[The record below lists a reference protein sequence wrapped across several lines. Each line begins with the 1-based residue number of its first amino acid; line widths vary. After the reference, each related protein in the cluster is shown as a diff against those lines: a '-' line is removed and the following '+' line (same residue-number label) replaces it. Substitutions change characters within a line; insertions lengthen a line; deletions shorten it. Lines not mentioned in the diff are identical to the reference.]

1 MGQFGTTLVRKEEKI
16 MQEFDWK
23 NEVDQKEEKRR
34 LAQRMVKRVKNGD
47 IVGFGSGSTSYVTVE
62 EIAKRVKEEKLNI
75 KAIPTSQII
84 KDLCK
89 ELGIETTTLE
99 EEKPDWCF
107 DGADEVDKHNWLI
120 KGMGA
125 ALYRE
130 KLNMKQSTE
139 NYILV
144 DHTKFVER
152 LGEKHPVPIEV
163 EIGKVEQVKKEI
175 KKLGATKVEIKQSN
189 IEEKPFVT
197 DNGNY
202 LLYAW
207 FDSIEA
213 NLEESLNQIEGVIEN
228 GLFIGYDII
237 LIK

>member
-1 MGQFGTTLVRKEEKI
+1 

-23 NEVDQKEEKRR
+23 NNIGQKEEKIK
-34 LAQRMVKRVKNGD
+34 LAQRIAKRVKNGEV
-47 IVGFGSGSTSYVTVE
+47 IGFGSGSTSYMAVE
-62 EIAKRVKEEKLNI
+62 EIANRVKEENLSI
-75 KAIPTSQII
+75 KAIPTSKII
-84 KDLCK
+84 EDLCK
-89 ELGIETTTLE
+89 ELGIETTTLDK
-99 EEKPDWCF
+99 EKPDWCF

-125 ALYRE
+125 ALYKE

-144 DHTKFVER
+144 DHTKFVEK

-163 EIGKVEQVKKEI
+163 EKDKVEQVEEEL
-175 KKLGATKVEIKQSN
+175 KKLGATKVEIKLSN
-189 IEEKPFVT
+189 VGQGPLVT

-207 FDSIEA
+207 FEHIEA
-213 NLEESLNQIEGVIEN
+213 NLEEKINQIEGVMEN

-237 LIK
+237 IIQ

>member
-1 MGQFGTTLVRKEEKI
+1 

-23 NEVDQKEEKRR
+23 NNIGQKEEKIK
-34 LAQRMVKRVKNGD
+34 LAERIAKRVRNGE
-47 IVGFGSGSTSYVTVE
+47 IIGFGSGSTSYMAVE
-62 EIAKRVKEEKLNI
+62 EIAKRVEKEKLSI
-75 KAIPTSQII
+75 KAIPSSKII
-84 KDLCK
+84 EDLCK
-89 ELGIETTTLE
+89 ELGIETTTLDK
-99 EEKPDWCF
+99 EKPDWCF

-125 ALYRE
+125 ALYKE
-130 KLNMKQSTE
+130 KLNMKQSRE

-144 DHTKFVER
+144 DHTKFVEK
-152 LGEKHPVPIEV
+152 LGEKHPVTIEV
-163 EIGKVEQVKKEI
+163 KKEKVEQVKEEV
-175 KKLGATKVEIKQSN
+175 KKLGATKVELKQSN
-189 IEEKPFVT
+189 IETKPLVT
-197 DNGNY
+197 DNDNY

-207 FDSIEA
+207 FDSIES